1 MKREKTISVFSSFR
15 QLYLYEEPILE
26 NISKELLL
34 DVGFEPEKIEE
45 EVVYDFLLKSLTSR
59 HDVNFRLLSQKFTE
73 KDVYGVLVKNTRD
86 VSLIYKIGNLFF
98 SKTGKLGR
106 LIENTLLYNTFYR
119 NYLVFNLGSFG
130 VLQAHDNNL
139 SNNALKKFLN
149 AAYGLNTEKL
159 DLYNVQ
165 RIYGLQSGC
174 RSAVIIFDYKG
185 WGSKYYECKIVT
197 KK

>member
-1 MKREKTISVFSSFR
+1 MLQNSRGGGLTTLGAVGILREYWNAREGQYEKRKTLSVFSSFR

-59 HDVNFRLLSQKFTE
+59 HNVNFRLLSQKFTE

-98 SKTGKLGR
+98 FKNWKAR
-106 LIENTLLYNTFYR
+106 
-119 NYLVFNLGSFG
+119 
-130 VLQAHDNNL
+130 
-139 SNNALKKFLN
+139 
-149 AAYGLNTEKL
+149 
-159 DLYNVQ
+159 
-165 RIYGLQSGC
+165 
-174 RSAVIIFDYKG
+174 
-185 WGSKYYECKIVT
+185 
-197 KK
+197 